1 MFWNRFYELCQ
12 RQNVSPNAVAKELG
26 ISSGAVTEWKKGRVP
41 RHTLLEKIAD
51 YFNVSVDYLLGKQD
65 SPLVHTVVS
74 DDNTTQSVELTPQE
88 ADLLE
93 KLKQLDDDQAKQMLD
108 YLEFL
113 IQQRKKKE

>member
-1 MFWNRFYELCQ
+1 MFWERLVCICNQKETTP
-12 RQNVSPNAVAKELG
+12 SAVVQALG
-26 ISSGAVTEWKKGRVP
+26 IAIGSITKWKNGVIP
-41 RHTLLEKIAD
+41 RSTTLQKLAD
-51 YFNVSVDYLLGKQD
+51 YFGVTPDYLLGKQD
-65 SPLVHTVVS
+65 NPLIHTVVS
-74 DDNTTQSVELTPQE
+74 DDNTTQNVELTPQE